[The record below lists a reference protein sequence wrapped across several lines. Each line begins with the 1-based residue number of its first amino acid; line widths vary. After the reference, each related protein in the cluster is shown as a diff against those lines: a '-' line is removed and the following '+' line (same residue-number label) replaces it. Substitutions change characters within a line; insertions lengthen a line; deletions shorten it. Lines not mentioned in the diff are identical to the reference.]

1 VPEDD
6 AGRVNPSS
14 LAPGTLLASR
24 YRIERELGR
33 GAMGAVY
40 VVTHVNTGAT
50 LALKVMLN
58 SAFLEQD
65 RAERFRREARA
76 SSLVRSDHVV
86 RVTDADTAPELGGA
100 PFLVMDLLEGENLEE
115 RIQRGGPL
123 PPDETVAVLRDVARA
138 LDRAH
143 EAGVVHRDLKPENVF
158 LERRDDGSS
167 MVKLLDF
174 GISKILRDDS
184 LASSTGGLI
193 LGTPLYMAP
202 EQVRTGTPVG
212 PGTDIW
218 AIGLLAVEMLTG
230 QSYWQAETAFDL
242 LMAIVAPERRPPSER
257 WPQLGASFDA
267 WFLRSCA
274 AVPEQRWPRAG
285 QQVKALAEALLID
298 RTRLLPRS
306 LPSLGD
312 LSDST
317 VDEEGATAA
326 WDALSASAA
335 VSVLEAQPLRQ
346 SASGGVVVVPH
357 ARAVSVAD
365 AEVAPDAARQAQRAR
380 RRLVFAGFAVL
391 VPALVALFAVRA
403 WQTAGAMPATVAH
416 PAPESVVAA
425 PLRDAPSLASA
436 EVPAAPLAVPVET
449 AAPAPTPILA
459 PSPPSLPSPTP
470 APRPVHGRPGA
481 DRLTDKPA
489 DHAVLAP
496 PPASASPPPPRDL
509 FDTPN

>member
-1 VPEDD
+1 M
-6 AGRVNPSS
+6 NPSS

-158 LERRDDGSS
+158 LERRDDGTS

-230 QSYWQAETAFDL
+230 QSYWQAGSAFDL
-242 LMAIVAPERRPPSER
+242 LMAIVAPARRPPSER

-274 AVPEQRWPRAG
+274 AVPEHRWPRAG
-285 QQVKALAEALLID
+285 EQVKALADALMID
-298 RTRLLPRS
+298 RTRPLPRS

-326 WDALSASAA
+326 WDALSESAA
-335 VSVLEAQPLRQ
+335 GSVLEAQPLRQ

-365 AEVAPDAARQAQRAR
+365 AELAPAAAQQAQRAR
-380 RRLVFAGFAVL
+380 RRLVIAGFALL
-391 VPALVALFAVRA
+391 VPALAALFAVRA
-403 WQTAGAMPATVAH
+403 WQAGGAKPKPSTLAPSVSESVST
-416 PAPESVVAA
+416 APEPVASVVAP

-436 EVPAAPLAVPVET
+436 EVPAAPLTVPVET
-449 AAPAPTPILA
+449 AAPPVPTPVVA
-459 PSPPSLPSPTP
+459 PSPSPV
-470 APRPVHGRPGA
+470 PRPVHGRPGG
-481 DRLTDKPA
+481 DRLTDKPT
-489 DHAVLAP
+489 DHPVVAP
-496 PPASASPPPPRDL
+496 PPASASPPRDL